1 MLTYLLGPLLALL
14 PQRWRKSLSIGA
26 DVDWHRATAL
36 SGFAESLVALISA
49 MYWYSHYMN
58 LLVSNGLDSALSGKM
73 GPGVTDM
80 GIGFTALLVW
90 ATHPLTWLLAFA
102 GIEGGVRLVGAA
114 FTENNLGTL
123 PLFLADKVFLKLTGQ
138 SQPSSAKAAGYSAG
152 NLSSYAGAIRE
163 KAVFKRLPQVPD
175 ELFISGNGP
184 DEMLEIRACR
194 RKEDWNPPRTVR
206 YHDTF
211 YRLEARSE
219 GMPPRPFRYTLR
231 KLSAGV
237 MGRTVL
243 VYKPEEAPVLAKK

>member
-1 MLTYLLGPLLALL
+1 MLTYILGPLLALL
-14 PQRWRKSLSIGA
+14 PQRWRKSLSFGA
-26 DVDWHRATAL
+26 AVDWHRATAL
-36 SGFAESLVALISA
+36 SGFAESLIALVAA

-58 LLVSNGLDSALSGKM
+58 VLVSNGLDSALGGKM

-102 GIEGGVRLVGAA
+102 GIEGGVRLVAAA
-114 FTENNLGTL
+114 FTENNLGTF
-123 PLFLADKVFLKLTGQ
+123 PLFLVDKVYLKLFG
-138 SQPSSAKAAGYSAG
+138 SSAPSTAKAAGYTKG

-163 KAVFKRLPQVPD
+163 KAILKRLPQVPD
-175 ELFISGNGP
+175 ELFVSGNGP
-184 DEMLEIRACR
+184 EEMLEIRACR
-194 RKEDWNPPRTVR
+194 RKEEWNPPRTVR
-206 YHDTF
+206 YQDTF
-211 YRLEARSE
+211 YRLEACTE
-219 GMPPRPFRYTLR
+219 GTPPRPFRYTLR